1 MKRKN
6 QKSPALKIAEHIL
19 SLLLVALLLL
29 TVAIRRDGTIV
40 GEKIEDLFS
49 SDDTTQTI
57 LNPTELELKQLQLQE
72 SDLTAL
78 GNGRWKINDTLY
90 LLSSEPYNEGITGFN
105 GNTPLLIKI
114 VRKDLK
120 TRRIQQVIGR
130 ANNETPGFWRR
141 VVRQGLLDQWNN
153 LSLNEAL
160 AKEVDVVSGAT
171 YSSKA
176 IIENLHATLQYAT
189 QYCTP
194 TSENFTFSWD
204 SKNIAVALVLL
215 FGLLCAYRLKSKNWR
230 WIQLLLNIVVLGY
243 WAGTF
248 ISLQMLVGWLSQGI
262 NLASVFTLFLLVAL
276 AIFLPFFGK
285 KNYYCNHVCPFGAAQ
300 EAVGRLTKKKWHL
313 PKSVNK
319 VLKQTRRLIT
329 ALLFITLW
337 LGVGFDLINY
347 EPFSAFLFEQADVVV
362 LILAGTFLLLSLF
375 IPRPYC
381 RFVCPT
387 GQLLS
392 WSQQIRKK

>member
-1 MKRKN
+1 MKQKAK
-6 QKSPALKIAEHIL
+6 KSPALKIAEHIL
-19 SLLLVALLLL
+19 SLLLVTLLLL

-40 GEKIEDLFS
+40 GEKTEDLFS

-57 LNPTELELKQLQLQE
+57 LNPTELELNQLQLQE

-78 GNGRWKINDTLY
+78 GKGKWKAHDSLY
-90 LLSSEPYNEGITGFN
+90 IFSSELYNEGIMGYN
-105 GNTPLLIKI
+105 GNTPLLIEI
-114 VRKDLK
+114 VKKENETL
-120 TRRIQQVIGR
+120 RIKQIIGR
-130 ANNETPGFWRR
+130 TNNETPGFWRR
-141 VVRQGLLDQWNN
+141 VVRKGLLNQWDN
-153 LSLNEAL
+153 LSLDEAL
-160 AKEVDVVSGAT
+160 AKKVDVVSRAT

-176 IIENLHATLQYAT
+176 IIKNLHVTLPNISKKEIHASQ
-189 QYCTP
+189 
-194 TSENFTFSWD
+194 SNNFSWE
-204 SKNIAVALVLL
+204 SKNIAVMLVLL
-215 FGLLCAYRLKSKNWR
+215 FGLLCAYRLKGKTWR
-230 WIQLLLNIVVLGY
+230 WIQLLLNIGVLGY

-248 ISLQMLVGWLSQGI
+248 ISLQMLIGWVSKGI
-262 NLASVFTLFLLVAL
+262 NLASVLTLFLLVAL
-276 AIFLPFFGK
+276 AILLPFFGK
-285 KNYYCNHVCPFGAAQ
+285 KNYYCHHVCPFGAAQ

-313 PKSVNK
+313 SKGVNK

-362 LILAGTFLLLSLF
+362 LLLAGTFLLLSLF